1 MALQSCLAVL
11 RERAEYSN
19 TTALVLPP
27 RAIDLLAQSAPTCT
41 VRTAPRGTSVKFS
54 CYGSVGTYI

>member
-11 RERAEYSN
+11 REREKCSIA
-19 TTALVLPP
+19 TALVLPP

-41 VRTAPRGTSVKFS
+41 VRTAPRGTSVQFS
-54 CYGSVGTYI
+54 CYGSAGTYI